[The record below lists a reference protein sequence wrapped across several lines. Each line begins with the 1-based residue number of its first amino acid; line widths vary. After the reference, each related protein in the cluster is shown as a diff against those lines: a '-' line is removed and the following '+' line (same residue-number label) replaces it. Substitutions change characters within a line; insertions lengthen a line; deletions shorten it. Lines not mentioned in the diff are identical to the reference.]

1 MCASWAPPD
10 GRGGS
15 GCVGVTAHARSHQP
29 LARSPQLARRP
40 AYGEFGKNDFGDF
53 KMLLKLEMTAAC
65 CLLAACGLLCIMRV
79 ETPPERHTGPL
90 G

>member
-1 MCASWAPPD
+1 MDVYRGGRELGGSWAPPD

-40 AYGEFGKNDFGDF
+40 AYGEFCKTNVKVSLTFHIFIYVYIPPQCDQDA
-53 KMLLKLEMTAAC
+53 K
-65 CLLAACGLLCIMRV
+65 CILI
-79 ETPPERHTGPL
+79 H
-90 G
+90 